1 MIYMFCKAS
10 DETAYLL
17 SSTANEEHPQKS
29 IEQAKRGEV
38 TSLSLDDIWKP
49 QNLFPGFSSLRIL
62 EEKWQYCDFK
72 TYTAIVAG
80 H

>member
-49 QNLFPGFSSLRIL
+49 QNLFPGL
-62 EEKWQYCDFK
+62 
-72 TYTAIVAG
+72 
-80 H
+80 